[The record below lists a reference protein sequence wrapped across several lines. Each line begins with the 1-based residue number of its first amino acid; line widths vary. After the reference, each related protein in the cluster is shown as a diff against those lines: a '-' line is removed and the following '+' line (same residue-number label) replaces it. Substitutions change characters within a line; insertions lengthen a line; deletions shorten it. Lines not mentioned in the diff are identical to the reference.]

1 MNVGKQE
8 TQGNGQK
15 GSGKSVSDDDSCH
28 PGLDSD
34 DILSRSRVKL
44 GRGLRMTICLVA
56 PSFAIGPLPVEAP
69 VTEPVA
75 EQARLPVGTRGEAR
89 G

>member
-1 MNVGKQE
+1 
-8 TQGNGQK
+8 
-15 GSGKSVSDDDSCH
+15 
-28 PGLDSD
+28 
-34 DILSRSRVKL
+34 
-44 GRGLRMTICLVA
+44 MTICLVV

-89 G
+89 ASRVGPLRDAQGRVVVRAVSHMPWAAVLAGTAPGPDALARLVL